1 MKNPKFISYK
11 KLDVPNILLNIPVMR
26 NATLICV
33 KRVSV
38 FSVVLFY
45 IHLNSDHMT
54 RYRDLTA

>member
-1 MKNPKFISYK
+1 MKNHNFISYK
-11 KLDVPNILLNIPVMR
+11 KLDVPNILLNKMI

-33 KRVSV
+33 KRDSIL
-38 FSVVLFY
+38 SAVLFY

>member
-1 MKNPKFISYK
+1 MKNPKFISLK
-11 KLDVPNILLNIPVMR
+11 KLDVPNILLNKMR

-33 KRVSV
+33 KRVSI